1 MVDSASG
8 DRESGR
14 ERATIRRES
23 TGPGPEGITPSM
35 QSVTIVGAG
44 VVGHACAVALR
55 DYGYTGR
62 ITVVG
67 AERHRPYDRPPLG
80 RGFLTGQTTIG
91 DLALDAPGDDL
102 DVDWQLGV
110 AAAALDPTGHRLRL
124 ATGRTLAA
132 DAVVITTGS
141 AARTLPTMPRGAHTL
156 RTIDDALALREEL
169 LPGARMVVVG
179 AGVVGLEVASTA
191 RALGLDV
198 TVLAGGP
205 DALGPLGGG
214 VVADAVLRLHTNA
227 GSTVRTG
234 LRVRELIGP
243 GWVSGLRLS
252 TGEEIGA
259 DVVLLDIGSVPAVG
273 WLAGSG
279 LALRGGVVCDE
290 VGGTSAPGVV
300 AVGDCAV
307 WRDPDTDDPDTGD
320 PDTDRP
326 DTAEHHTAE
335 HRRIVH
341 WTDTRNRAGIAM
353 AALLGVDPG
362 RAALPGTVTS
372 AQAGSRVQ
380 FAGRVRGGERITV
393 EAGGVATSDLLA
405 VYHRGDRPVA
415 VLGINQPAL
424 LADWRDRLLPAPA
437 AAIRDASAP
446 G

>member
-110 AAAALDPTGHRLRL
+110 AAAALDPTAHRLRL
-124 ATGRTLAA
+124 ATGRTLDA

-141 AARTLPTMPRGAHTL
+141 AARTLPAMPRGAHTL

-179 AGVVGLEVASTA
+179 AGVV
-191 RALGLDV
+191 
-198 TVLAGGP
+198 
-205 DALGPLGGG
+205 
-214 VVADAVLRLHTNA
+214 ADAVLRLHTNA

-243 GWVSGLRLS
+243 GWLSGLRLS

-259 DVVLLDIGSVPAVG
+259 DVVLLGIGSVPAVG

-279 LALRGGVVCDE
+279 LDLRGGVVCDE
-290 VGGTSAPGVV
+290 VGGTSVPGVV

-307 WRDPDTDDPDTGD
+307 WRDPDTDEHHTGEPDTGE
-320 PDTDRP
+320 PDTG
-326 DTAEHHTAE
+326 EQYTAE